1 MNTVCWSCINLGTFE
16 KLLQELVLVLGP
28 GLISMSPAG
37 IWTQTSNWAETCETP
52 AKKWMKQLR
61 CTHTLKNGWWCPHG
75 KHFWVL
81 FLNHSYP
88 ECFPVHTNHQHASTY
103 LVVTIQFTYLP
114 TFIVT
119 LYIPLLTFLWCLP
132 THTKGSLHSK
142 WHTWH
147 KVAKPTIEMLNM
159 AWMKCQTN
167 SIIP

>member
-1 MNTVCWSCINLGTFE
+1 MAMASQVWAQQGFGLKPPIGL
-16 KLLQELVLVLGP
+16 KLVRHQPKSEWNNSGAL
-28 GLISMSPAG
+28 
-37 IWTQTSNWAETCETP
+37 TP
-52 AKKWMKQLR
+52 WRKDG
-61 CTHTLKNGWWCPHG
+61 HVHNG

-132 THTKGSLHSK
+132 THTKGSLHVE